1 MVVILLQ
8 YLGCLALLLHLVA
21 GIAIDYC
28 ASNNL
33 GVDNINYIYMSNGYC
48 KDYCMQNGYAVAIT
62 QYLDCWCSNYVP
74 GDTVS
79 NSDCSTNC
87 PGFPSEKCGGDG
99 LYGYVIVGDVSG
111 TQDSST
117 PTSTTSSTTSPTTSS
132 TTSPTTSSTTSPP
145 TTSSTPTTTSTSS
158 PQVATLT
165 TQVRVTNQVSETV
178 KVTQTYM
185 VTSAAVN
192 SSPSQSSSSSISSSS
207 SSSSSSPLLLD
218 SDSSS
223 EDSSE
228 LIRATT
234 IYSIK
239 TVNGS
244 EQTQLVR
251 TEYVTTVPLPT
262 SLPSASSS
270 ASASADASSSSE
282 DKTSNSFFDSKGKVA
297 GTFTAVGVV
306 VLGLV
311 SGILYCCCC
320 CGGGKHDDDFT
331 DEENQY
337 SSDELSIEKPTV
349 PATFYNNQ
357 SKNSSPQLS
366 SNLKRNSS
374 SKSILSLFSPS
385 NNANVGVGRTSS
397 KKKLNPLKHTRS
409 DLNNND
415 GGLMFPIS
423 EFDTRLDPNS
433 MFLNTN
439 ESTKTLGDEL
449 DYSRRMLHITNPE

>member
-1 MVVILLQ
+1 MVAILLQ
-8 YLGCLALLLHLVA
+8 YLGCLALLLQIVA
-21 GIAIDYC
+21 GVAIDYC

-33 GVDNINYIYMSNGYC
+33 GVDNTNYMYMSNGYC

-62 QYLDCWCSNYVP
+62 QYLNCWCSNYVP

-117 PTSTTSSTTSPTTSS
+117 PTSTTSTTSSPRTSSTPSPTT
-132 TTSPTTSSTTSPP
+132 TSTTSPP
-145 TTSSTPTTTSTSS
+145 TTSSTPTTTSTSQS
-158 PQVATLT
+158 PEVATLT
-165 TQVRVTNQVSETV
+165 TQIRVTNQVSETV

-185 VTSAAVN
+185 VTTAAVN
-192 SSPSQSSSSSISSSS
+192 SSPSQSSSSSSSSS
-207 SSSSSSPLLLD
+207 SQLSFASH
-218 SDSSS
+218 SSS

-228 LIRATT
+228 LMRATT

-262 SLPSASSS
+262 SLPDASSS
-270 ASASADASSSSE
+270 ATASSSPSSE
-282 DKTSNSFFDSKGKVA
+282 DKSSNSFFDSKGKVA

-385 NNANVGVGRTSS
+385 NNSNVGVGRTPS
-397 KKKLNPLKHTRS
+397 KKKLNPLKHIRS

-439 ESTKTLGDEL
+439 ESTKTLGDDL

>member
-1 MVVILLQ
+1 
-8 YLGCLALLLHLVA
+8 
-21 GIAIDYC
+21 
-28 ASNNL
+28 
-33 GVDNINYIYMSNGYC
+33 
-48 KDYCMQNGYAVAIT
+48 
-62 QYLDCWCSNYVP
+62 
-74 GDTVS
+74 
-79 NSDCSTNC
+79 
-87 PGFPSEKCGGDG
+87 
-99 LYGYVIVGDVSG
+99 
-111 TQDSST
+111 
-117 PTSTTSSTTSPTTSS
+117 
-132 TTSPTTSSTTSPP
+132 
-145 TTSSTPTTTSTSS
+145 
-158 PQVATLT
+158 
-165 TQVRVTNQVSETV
+165 
-178 KVTQTYM
+178 M
-185 VTSAAVN
+185 VTTAAVN
-192 SSPSQSSSSSISSSS
+192 SSPSQSSSSSSSSGS
-207 SSSSSSPLLLD
+207 SQLSLD
-218 SDSSS
+218 SHSSS

-228 LIRATT
+228 LMRATT

-262 SLPSASSS
+262 SQPSASSS
-270 ASASADASSSSE
+270 ATASASPSSE
-282 DKTSNSFFDSKGKVA
+282 GKTSNSFFDSKGKVA

-366 SNLKRNSS
+366 PNLKRNSS

-385 NNANVGVGRTSS
+385 NNANVGVGRTPS
-397 KKKLNPLKHTRS
+397 KKKLNPLKHIRS

-439 ESTKTLGDEL
+439 ESTKTLGDDL